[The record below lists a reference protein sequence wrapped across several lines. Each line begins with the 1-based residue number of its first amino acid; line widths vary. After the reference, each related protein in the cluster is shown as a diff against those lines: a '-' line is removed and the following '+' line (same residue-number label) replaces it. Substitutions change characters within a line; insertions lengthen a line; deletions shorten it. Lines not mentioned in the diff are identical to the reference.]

1 MGNIVAASARPGQP
15 ARKPLVDRYRRGPPV
30 LVAGDKSPV
39 RPVAT
44 PPPAPRR
51 GKPRER
57 LWRASPGRALLRLV
71 TARPRESDPEGTP
84 AAGR

>member
-15 ARKPLVDRYRRGPPV
+15 AREPLVDRYRHGPPV

-44 PPPAPRR
+44 PPPAWPHA
-51 GKPRER
+51 GGNPGS
-57 LWRASPGRALLRLV
+57 AGGTSPGRAL
-71 TARPRESDPEGTP
+71 SGS
-84 AAGR
+84 

>member
-1 MGNIVAASARPGQP
+1 MGNIVAASARLGQP

-30 LVAGDKSPV
+30 LVAGDKARSGRSLLPR
-39 RPVAT
+39 RPR
-44 PPPAPRR
+44 RR

-57 LWRASPGRALLRLV
+57 LWRARPGRAFLRLV
-71 TARPRESDPEGTP
+71 TARPREPDPEGTP